1 MSTHT
6 TNLNLV
12 KPGATDPVNVSDIN
26 GNMDI
31 IDGAVQGLRES
42 VSYSVE
48 KQKCTSLVGTFADNC
63 CAVFGKVVNVCGR
76 MTLTSGVSAWDT
88 LFNLPANLIPGYS
101 GIIVLAH
108 YLNGPYMFRCYV
120 NADGKVVSTVALPN
134 GSTIDFNFSYI
145 K

>member
-31 IDGAVQGLRES
+31 IDDAVQGLRES
-42 VSYSVE
+42 VSLNNVKSV
-48 KQKCTSLVGTFADNC
+48 VMDIDFAHSYVWVRCN
-63 CAVFGKVVNVCGR
+63 ASTPGSY
-76 MTLTSGVSAWDT
+76 MTLELSSNAITW
-88 LFNLPANLIPGYS
+88 IK
-101 GIIVLAH
+101 
-108 YLNGPYMFRCYV
+108 YV
-120 NADGKVVSTVALPN
+120 NNVPTVMW
-134 GSTIDFNFSYI
+134 S

>member
-42 VSYSVE
+42 VSQYGNAVTVAGSWQATIDVMEQSFQAASNYSAF
-48 KQKCTSLVGTFADNC
+48 QGSTN
-63 CAVFGKVVNVCGR
+63 
-76 MTLTSGVSAWDT
+76 SGVEGAWWGFRHNPARDLSGQAIVISRGNL
-88 LFNLPANLIPGYS
+88 LFATR
-101 GIIVLAH
+101 V
-108 YLNGPYMFRCYV
+108 
-120 NADGKVVSTVALPN
+120 N
-134 GSTIDFNFSYI
+134 GSWKMHIVMV
-145 K
+145 